1 MLGAGRPPWRAGV
14 RGTAAAAWGRVAPV
28 RQGAEADEV
37 AVREL
42 ADRYWDQLLEL
53 EPLLATQVG
62 DERFDDRLPDPSD
75 EGVARRRAVH
85 EAALRDAA
93 RIPDRERLDVVLR
106 TTLDVLEA
114 IARRE
119 LVEISHRF
127 DRLRAVSHLW
137 GPAQLLAELGSLQ
150 RADTPERLDRYLAR
164 LRAVPAYLEACG
176 RVALDGL
183 REGQVAPRV
192 VVERAAAQVERLL
205 SLPPEDSPAIRPV
218 PEADA
223 LGRSRVADVL
233 REAVLP
239 AFEAYLATLRDYLPR
254 ARDTVGLSALPDG
267 EAMYAGQILAW
278 TTLPL
283 DPREVH
289 ELGVRELGKI
299 QEERRAV
306 AASLGF
312 GSAAEAVA
320 AHQAS
325 GANTARSREELLRL
339 AEDQVRRGWEAAPA
353 SFGRLPRA
361 NCEVR
366 LVEEFR
372 EADMP
377 FAFYQPPSEDGGRPG
392 IYYVNAHDLPA
403 RPLHHLATTTFH
415 EANPGHHLQL
425 SLEQELPDRPA
436 LRRFGSALAG
446 SSFVE
451 GWGLYAERLADEMGL
466 FADDWERLGM
476 LDAQAHRAARLVVD
490 TGIHALGWPRERS
503 IAVLEEA
510 GVPHVDAVIET
521 DRYVALPGQAL
532 SYMVGMLEIQR
543 LRAEAAAREGAG
555 FSLRAFHDRLLAL
568 GSLPL
573 PALRRELGG

>member
-1 MLGAGRPPWRAGV
+1 MSHGAEPD
-14 RGTAAAAWGRVAPV
+14 AAAV
-28 RQGAEADEV
+28 RD
-37 AVREL
+37 L

-62 DERFDDRLPDPSD
+62 DERFDDRLPDPSE
-75 EGVARRRAVH
+75 EGIARRREVH
-85 EAALRDAA
+85 EAALRTAG
-93 RIPDRERLDVVLR
+93 RIAGRERLDVVLR

-119 LVEISHRF
+119 LAEIAHRF

-150 RADTPERLDRYLAR
+150 RADAPERLERYLAR
-164 LRAVPAYLEACG
+164 LRGIPAYLEACG
-176 RVALDGL
+176 RVARDGL
-183 REGQVAPRV
+183 REGQVAPRL

-205 SLPPEDSPAIRPV
+205 ALPPEASPAVQPV

-223 LGRSRVADVL
+223 GGRARVVEVL

-254 ARDTVGLSALPDG
+254 ARDTIGLSALPEG
-267 EAMYAGQILAW
+267 EAMYASQVLAW

-299 QEERRAV
+299 QEERRAL
-306 AASLGF
+306 AAALGF
-312 GSAAEAVA
+312 ASAAEALA

-325 GANTARSREELLRL
+325 GANTARSREELLHL

-353 SFGRLPRA
+353 YFGRLPRA
-361 NCEVR
+361 NCQVR

-377 FAFYQPPSEDGGRPG
+377 FAFYQPPSEDGSRPG
-392 IYYVNAHDLPA
+392 IYYVNAYDLPA

-415 EANPGHHLQL
+415 EANPGHHFQL
-425 SLEQELPDRPA
+425 SLEQELRDRPA
-436 LRRFGSALAG
+436 LRRFGSAVAG

-466 FADDWERLGM
+466 FADGWERLGM
-476 LDAQAHRAARLVVD
+476 LDAQAHRAARLIVD

-543 LRAEAAAREGAG
+543 LRTEAAAREGAG
-555 FSLRAFHDRLLAL
+555 FSLPAFHDRLLAL

>member
-1 MLGAGRPPWRAGV
+1 MSQ
-14 RGTAAAAWGRVAPV
+14 GT
-28 RQGAEADEV
+28 DEG

-62 DERFDDRLPDPSD
+62 DERFVDRLPDPSD
-75 EGVARRRAVH
+75 EGVARRREVH
-85 EAALRDAA
+85 EEALRAA
-93 RIPDRERLDVVLR
+93 AAIGGRERLDPVLR

-119 LVEISHRF
+119 LADIAHRL

-150 RADTPERLDRYLAR
+150 RADTPERLARYLAR
-164 LRAVPAYLEACG
+164 LRAVPAYLEASA
-176 RVALDGL
+176 RVAPDGL
-183 REGQVAPRV
+183 REGRIAPRL
-192 VVERAAAQVERLL
+192 VVERATAQVERLL
-205 SLPPEDSPAIRPV
+205 SLPPEDSPAVQPV

-223 LGRSRVADVL
+223 EGRSRVVEVL
-233 REAVLP
+233 REDVLP
-239 AFEAYLATLRDYLPR
+239 GYEAYLATLREYLPR
-254 ARDTVGLSALPDG
+254 ARESIGLSALPDG
-267 EAMYAGQILAW
+267 DAMYASQILAW

-283 DPREVH
+283 DAREVH
-289 ELGVRELGKI
+289 ELGVSELEKI

-306 AASLGF
+306 AAALGY
-312 GSAAEAVA
+312 GSPAEAI
-320 AHQAS
+320 AHHQTS
-325 GANTARSREELLRL
+325 GANTAGSREELLRL

-353 SFGRLPRA
+353 LFGRLPRA

-366 LVEEFR
+366 LVEGFR

-392 IYYVNAHDLPA
+392 IYYVNAYDLRA

-425 SLEQELPDRPA
+425 SLEQELRDRPA

-466 FADDWERLGM
+466 FVDAWERLGM

-490 TGIHALGWPRERS
+490 TGIHALGWPRERAV
-503 IAVLEEA
+503 AVLREA
-510 GVPHVDAVIET
+510 GVPEVDAEIET
-521 DRYVALPGQAL
+521 DRYVAMPAQAL
-532 SYMVGMLEIQR
+532 AYTVGMLEIQR
-543 LRAEAAAREGAG
+543 LRAEAAAREGSG